1 MSGEGPP
8 PGGAQG
14 GPPGDHGGPPPG
26 PPPGDAH
33 GGPHGTPRPPQTG
46 HSYATTVAGKQGRKK
61 LNILDII
68 FERKDNQVSFHLSK
82 DELAKLLFVRMKLDP
97 KHILK
102 IDTSGF
108 GKINIELASN
118 LNPENFLDLPA
129 FEIRKGLSVKY
140 YKPHHRKD
148 VLVNI
153 NWLDIETPDE
163 LLVHVLS
170 HFGKVKSNVTW
181 VKMKEEKDESQLA
194 KMLNSIRNGDRQVW
208 MEIMTPVPSYAMID
222 NRKIKIHYAGQKR
235 TCARC
240 HKGAED
246 CRGNSNAKLCDDN
259 GGEKANL
266 KDAWKEVL
274 ESVNY
279 TDWNGGEIT
288 ETANEEKDEALEED
302 IEIHDNCDGIVVS
315 NLVENNTLDDI
326 QEMLK
331 GLVPDDALREVTV
344 HPTGSTRSKIIKN
357 VDKDGIRK
365 IIGKFNNK
373 TFKGRILYC
382 RQNVTTTP
390 EKQTKDIE
398 ATAEIVE
405 KETTK
410 VKVPLSTGAKTKT
423 IPGLP
428 EEDIKKSLEKQRR
441 KEEKARRKATK
452 EDKEKSKTIS
462 LLPDDVLKNFDF
474 NGAELDDTEVFED
487 SVEGE
492 PDIASM
498 IGTPTRYS
506 SIYAKSLNSPRG
518 EKRGSTAA
526 LLSPQDQIKPLK
538 ITSLNRKSSLPTK
551 T

>member
-118 LNPENFLDLPA
+118 LNPENYLDLPA

-181 VKMKEEKDESQLA
+181 IKMKEEKDESQLA

-240 HKGAED
+240 HKGADD

-288 ETANEEKDEALEED
+288 ETENEEKDEALEED

-365 IIGKFNNK
+365 IIGKLNNK
-373 TFKGRILYC
+373 TYKGRILYC

-390 EKQTKDIE
+390 VKQVKD
-398 ATAEIVE
+398 VE
-405 KETTK
+405 PNTENVAKEVKTTI
-410 VKVPLSTGAKTKT
+410 PTGAQPKL

-428 EEDIKKSLEKQRR
+428 DEDIKKSLEKQKR
-441 KEEKARRKATK
+441 KDEKARRKAAK
-452 EDKEKSKTIS
+452 EDKEKAKTLS
-462 LLPDDVLKNFDF
+462 LLPEDILKTFNFE
-474 NGAELDDTEVFED
+474 AESDEVFD
-487 SVEGE
+487 NTVEGE
-492 PDIASM
+492 TGIASL
-498 IGTPTRYS
+498 IGTPKSYS
-506 SIYAKSLNSPRG
+506 SLYAKILNSPIRG
-518 EKRGSTAA
+518 EKRGSTTAT
-526 LLSPQDQIKPLK
+526 LSPQDKENPKMIRSLK
-538 ITSLNRKSSLPTK
+538 TTSSDRKSSLPTK